1 MRIPNVF
8 AAHFLVAGF
17 TSLLLWSSA
26 AKADVIY
33 QFNTS
38 VNGNSLQSGTATFDF
53 TDAND
58 FTLSLSN
65 TGNVTDIASILD
77 GFEFTENG
85 GVTAISL
92 TAFSA
97 PSSVNCST
105 NTCIDGAGS
114 TDKTLWGVVLSGKTS
129 NLTAG
134 AGGALH
140 PDGIVNDS
148 VDTNVPKTG
157 NGGLANAQHN
167 PNFFGPVVFT
177 FQTTGELNIP
187 GITSTTFEFGTQPA
201 DIGGT
206 CISSNNCSP
215 PGTTNGGGGGQTTV
229 PEPSTIAVLAAGL
242 LGLGYVMHRRR
253 SA

>member
-1 MRIPNVF
+1 MKVSNIALGCRF
-8 AAHFLVAGF
+8 AALGF
-17 TSLLLWSSA
+17 MSLLLWSSA
-26 AKADVIY
+26 AEADAIY

-38 VNGNSLQSGTATFDF
+38 VHGNSVQEGTATFDF

-85 GVTAISL
+85 AVTTISL

-114 TDKTLWGVVLSGKTS
+114 TDKTLWGVALSGNTS

-148 VDTNVPKTG
+148 VDGNVPAHG
-157 NGGLANAQHN
+157 SGGLANSQHN

-177 FQTTGELNIP
+177 FQTTGELSIP
-187 GITSTTFEFGTQPA
+187 TITGTTFEFGTQPA
-201 DIGGT
+201 DITGT
-206 CISSNNCSP
+206 CVSDNNCDAP
-215 PGTTNGGGGGQTTV
+215 PCTSCGGGQTTV
-229 PEPSTIAVLAAGL
+229 PEPSGVAVLAAGL
-242 LGLGYVMHRRR
+242 FGLGYVMRRRR